1 MIILKSAA
9 ELARMRPACR
19 MAARVLKALLK
30 EVGPGVTTAELNA
43 LAAGMISRL
52 GGQSAFYRYRGYP
65 GYVCISV
72 NDEVVHGIPGPRTV
86 GLGDIVSIDVGVCYD
101 GYVGDTAATAMVG
114 VTDPDVIR
122 LVETTN
128 RALKAG
134 ITAARSGRR
143 VSDIS
148 HAIESTAK
156 TEGFSVVRAFV
167 GHGVGRSM
175 HEDPQVPNF
184 GPPGHGAKLKP
195 GMTLALEPM
204 LNMGQSDVEVLADGW
219 TVRTRD
225 RRPSAH
231 FEHTIAIWED
241 GVEVLTKD
249 DAEDSLQR

>member
-19 MAARVLKALLK
+19 MAARILNALVRK
-30 EVGPGVTTAELNA
+30 VGPGVTTAELDDF
-43 LAAGMISRL
+43 AAGMIGRL
-52 GGQSAFYRYRGYP
+52 GGRSAFYHYRGYP
-65 GYVCISV
+65 GYVCISI
-72 NDEVVHGIPGPRTV
+72 NDEVVHGVPGPRAV
-86 GLGDIVSIDVGVCYD
+86 GLGDIVSIDVGVFYD

-122 LVETTN
+122 LVETTR
-128 RALKAG
+128 RALDAG
-134 ITAARSGRR
+134 IAAAQPGRR

-148 HAIESTAK
+148 HAIESAAAA
-156 TEGFSVVRAFV
+156 EGFSAVRAFV

-184 GPPGHGAKLKP
+184 GAPGHGAKLKP

-204 LNMGQSDVEVLADGW
+204 LNMGESDVEVLADGW

-231 FEHTIAIWED
+231 FEHTIAIRED
-241 GVEVLTKD
+241 GVEVLT
-249 DAEDSLQR
+249 EDESDVNL